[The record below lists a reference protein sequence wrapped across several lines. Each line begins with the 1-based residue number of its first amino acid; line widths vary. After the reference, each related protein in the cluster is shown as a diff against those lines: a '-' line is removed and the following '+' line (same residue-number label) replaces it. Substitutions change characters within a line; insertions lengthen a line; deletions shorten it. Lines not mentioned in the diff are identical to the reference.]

1 MKSLAAITFLVPD
14 YDEAIAW
21 FRDVLGFTLLEDVA
35 MGEGKRWVVMQGE
48 AGAKLVIAKAANLV
62 QRTRIGDA
70 AGGRVAYFL
79 ETSDFAADHAAMLAR
94 GVKFLEA
101 PRHES
106 YGSVAVFQDPW
117 GGRWDLLERREGQA
131 S

>member
-1 MKSLAAITFLVPD
+1 MMNLSAITFLVPD

-21 FRDVLGFTLLEDVA
+21 FRDVLGFALLENVA
-35 MGEGKRWVVMQGE
+35 MGEGKRWVVMRGNE
-48 AGAKLVIAKAANLV
+48 GAKLVIAKAANLV

-79 ETSDFAADHAAMLAR
+79 ETSDFAGVHAAMLAR
-94 GVKFLEA
+94 GVNFLEA

-117 GGRWDLLERREGQA
+117 GGRWDLLERREGRP